1 MKSAKKNYYLNFAP
15 KGRVFYSGDWV
26 NGRRTGRGRM
36 VYTTGEEYTGEWR
49 DNLQVLKN
57 K

>member
-1 MKSAKKNYYLNFAP
+1 M
-15 KGRVFYSGDWV
+15 FYSGDWV

-49 DNLQVLKN
+49 DNLQV
-57 K
+57 

>member
-1 MKSAKKNYYLNFAP
+1 M
-15 KGRVFYSGDWV
+15 FYSGDWV

-49 DNLQVLKN
+49 DNLQVYIFLQN
-57 K
+57 LFLRNC